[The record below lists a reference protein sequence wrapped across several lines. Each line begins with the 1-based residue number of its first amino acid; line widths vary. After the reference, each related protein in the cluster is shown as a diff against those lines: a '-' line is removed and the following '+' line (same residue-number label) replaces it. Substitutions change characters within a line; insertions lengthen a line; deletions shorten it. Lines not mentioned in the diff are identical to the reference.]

1 MDKNF
6 TSLISDEV
14 TIFSDKWQQYLIER
28 KNIKKDILNT
38 KDELNNLQEKR
49 NESNNHLNLLQEDEK
64 DRKIINII
72 IYFISLI
79 VATISFIISKNL
91 IATTILNIT
100 FFSLFRSTSYLIFG
114 SKNQRKKDIKK
125 LLDTI
130 ENYNKQIDKQSQKLN
145 QLNNLKL
152 KFNKSIVF
160 KPIQEPIQTYAKTKK
175 KIIK

>member
-6 TSLISDEV
+6 ISLISDES
-14 TIFSDKWQQYLIER
+14 TIFRAKWQQYLIER

-91 IATTILNIT
+91 IATTILNIV
-100 FFSLFRSTSYLIFG
+100 FFLSF
-114 SKNQRKKDIKK
+114 
-125 LLDTI
+125 
-130 ENYNKQIDKQSQKLN
+130 
-145 QLNNLKL
+145 
-152 KFNKSIVF
+152 
-160 KPIQEPIQTYAKTKK
+160 
-175 KIIK
+175 

>member
-6 TSLISDEV
+6 TSLISDEA

-64 DRKIINII
+64 DSKRINIGLYFTSLIFEAISFFIHTDLMIATIINI
-72 IYFISLI
+72 S
-79 VATISFIISKNL
+79 
-91 IATTILNIT
+91 
-100 FFSLFRSTSYLIFG
+100 FFSVFRLTSYLTYG
-114 SKNQRKKDIKK
+114 TKKQRKKDIKK

-130 ENYNKQIDKQSQKLN
+130 ENYNKQIDKKSQKLN

-160 KPIQEPIQTYAKTKK
+160 KPIQEPIQTYTKTRK
-175 KIIK
+175 KIK